1 MKTVITTLLF
11 CISCSVCG
19 NALTIAEKKAG
30 LGHVNSDL
38 SPEMQQTLKQV
49 NSEHEEL
56 EKELQVLYGDAWEY
70 HQNHAPVEAYQDL
83 LKQINAIKA
92 KLVAIKERWREMSM
106 HNQTEEYAL
115 WQQPSTTLEQL
126 VLDYGAQDF
135 IYLVPSEI
143 ANMTVSINSNFPIPR
158 SSWNEMLEII
168 LTQNG
173 VGVRQLNPFLRQL
186 YLVQNDNSGLRLI
199 TTCPN
204 ALLAVPSNERVAFL
218 LSPEPSDVRRTWFFL
233 EKFVNPNTTVLQ
245 MIGRDILI
253 VAPAAQVQELLKLYE
268 FVSANRGE
276 KEYKVVT
283 LNRVDADEMANILG
297 TLFGVLEDEPSGTT
311 EAVKPTSKKGSGNNA
326 PPPPRPSAS
335 ISGADNGLK
344 IIPLAQIARALF
356 LIGTRDEIRKAEKI
370 IAEVEDQVG
379 ESRGRVIYWYNTKH
393 SEAEELAEVLSRIYY
408 LMVSS
413 GTGMDEGPDNDGP
426 IGPNSVEINN
436 IEAPPPPP
444 PLLPPIPP
452 LRRPYEQGFFLDDSF
467 VVNNRPPRLP
477 SPVNVGRDNFLVDP
491 KTGAIVMVVEAEIL
505 PKLKELIK
513 RLDVPK
519 KMCLIEVLLFE
530 KKIFRENDFGMNL
543 LAIGSKASQT
553 HQTAATFNQGANGTN
568 PSTPLG
574 IFEFLISR
582 VKDGGA
588 PAFDIKYR
596 FLLAQDDIHINS
608 CPSVLAI
615 NQTPATIEIT
625 DEISVNTGIY
635 AVDTVGGVTLQN
647 AYARARYGIKLEIT
661 PTIHMTRDQDCF
673 MEEGTADYVTLDT
686 DITFQ
691 TIAPGDNPQ
700 QPDVTTRHVVN
711 DVRVPDGQTVII
723 GGLRQRHSNDFSEKI
738 PFLGEIPGV
747 GKLFS
752 LTELED
758 DTTEM
763 IIFITPKIIVDPS
776 IELERLKMEE
786 MCRRPGDIPA
796 FLCRLE
802 AAQEWE
808 SNRLFHDS
816 ITMLFGRR
824 PERCV
829 WPQGEYDGR

>member
-1 MKTVITTLLF
+1 MKKVIGTILLCF
-11 CISCSVCG
+11 ACTING
-19 NALTIAEKKAG
+19 NAQTIAEKKAG
-30 LGHVNSDL
+30 LGQISNDL
-38 SPEMQQTLKQV
+38 SPEMQQALKQV
-49 NSEHEEL
+49 NSEHEEM
-56 EKELQVLYGDAWEY
+56 EKELHGLYAKAMEL
-70 HQNHAPVEAYQDL
+70 HQDHAPECAFQDL
-83 LKQINAIKA
+83 LSQINAIRTRMSA
-92 KLVAIKERWREMSM
+92 LKEQWREMAM
-106 HNQTEEYAL
+106 HNQKEEYAL
-115 WQQPSTTLEQL
+115 WQQPNTTLEQL

-143 ANMTVSINSNFPIPR
+143 AEMTVSINSNLPIPR
-158 SSWNEMLEII
+158 SAWNEMLEII

-173 VGVRQLNPFLRQL
+173 VGIRQLNPFLRQL
-186 YLVQNDNSGLRLI
+186 YLIQNDNSGLSLI
-199 TTCPN
+199 TNCRKELI
-204 ALLAVPSNERVAFL
+204 ALPPTERVAFL

-233 EKFVNPNTTVLQ
+233 EKFVNSNTTVLQ

-253 VAPAAQVQELLKLYE
+253 IAPVAQVQELLKLYD
-268 FVSANRGE
+268 FVSANRGN

-283 LNRVDADEMANILG
+283 LSRVDAEEMANILG
-297 TLFGVLEDEPSGTT
+297 TLFGVLEEEPTGSAEIPIAG
-311 EAVKPTSKKGSGNNA
+311 KKGGNA
-326 PPPPRPSAS
+326 PPPPRPSNPN
-335 ISGADNGLK
+335 INNGDNGLK
-344 IIPLAQIARALF
+344 IIPLAQVARALF
-356 LIGTRDEIRKAEKI
+356 LVGTREEIRKAEKI
-370 IAEVEDQVG
+370 IWEVEDQVG
-379 ESRGRVIYWYNTKH
+379 EARGKVIYWYTTRH
-393 SEAEELAEVLSRIYY
+393 SEAEELAEVLARIYY

-413 GTGMDEGPDNDGP
+413 GADYGNGEDININPDGP
-426 IGPNSVEINN
+426 AQIQKNITVE
-436 IEAPPPPP
+436 APPPPPP
-444 PLLPPIPP
+444 PLLPH
-452 LRRPYEQGFFLDDSF
+452 RRPYEQGFFLDESY
-467 VVNNRPPRLP
+467 VVNNRPPLLP
-477 SPVNVGRDNFLVDP
+477 PPVNVDRDNFLVDP
-491 KTGAIVMVVEAEIL
+491 KTGGIVMVVEADIL
-505 PKLKELIK
+505 PKLKELIRK
-513 RLDVPK
+513 LDVPK

-530 KKIFRENDFGMNL
+530 KKINRENDFGMNL

-568 PSTPLG
+568 PSIPLG

-582 VKDGGA
+582 TKDHGI
-588 PAFDIKYR
+588 PAFDLKYR

-647 AYARARYGIKLEIT
+647 AFARARYGIKLDIL
-661 PTIHMTRDQDCF
+661 PTIHMSGDDDFNDDTP
-673 MEEGTADYVTLDT
+673 DYVTLDT

-691 TIAPGDNPQ
+691 TIAPGDNRQ

-723 GGLRQRHSNDFSEKI
+723 GGLRQRHSSDRSEKI
-738 PFLGEIPGV
+738 PFLGEIPGI

-763 IIFITPKIIVDPS
+763 IIFITPRIIVDPC
-776 IELERLKMEE
+776 IELERIKMEE

-796 FLCRLE
+796 FLCKLE

-808 SNRLFHDS
+808 ANRLFHDS